1 MREKLTLCLALL
13 AIIII
18 SCSRDNNSYSSLA
31 EINIEKNVG
40 KFEKLQ
46 LSDYIDDVQYIPLDT
61 DPVLLGRIYQ
71 LDFYK
76 GMIAVRDLENCILYD
91 TSGSYIA
98 KIGNRGQG
106 PGEYMYN
113 INFRIGR
120 NGKIYIHDSV
130 RGILIYDL
138 NSTFIR
144 KFDPEI
150 NTISADFSTGFTSVK
165 SWALYNDSLFLGQ
178 IPNRTGKED
187 SKAVIFDDSGK
198 TIKTFQNWIF
208 LNRKDLVFSD
218 REDHANIYQFD
229 GKTFFKEDI
238 NDTLFF
244 INDQY
249 LLEPAYYF
257 NLGKYGEP
265 DSNRELDRS
274 SAEWKSS
281 ANYIYIR
288 NVYEQKTHFFID
300 LRFYENHSPVK
311 RDKPVEKYGSISE
324 YYTFTVLGVFD
335 KFTKELVISEPSR
348 IDNKFL
354 NTGLYNDFDGG
365 LNFYPK
371 ERVNDSTLAMWIDAY
386 IIKEHVASEVFK
398 NSTPKYPE
406 KKKELEELAA
416 RLAEN
421 DNPVLMIAKLK

>member
-1 MREKLTLCLALL
+1 MTFCLALL
-13 AIIII
+13 VIITL
-18 SCSRDNNSYSSLA
+18 SCSRDNNSSSSLT
-31 EINIEKNVG
+31 EIDIEKKVG
-40 KFEKLQ
+40 SFEKLQ

-61 DPVLLGRIYQ
+61 DPVLLRRIRQ
-71 LDFYK
+71 LDFYR
-76 GMIAVRDLENCILYD
+76 GMIAVNDMDNCILYD

-120 NGKIYIHDSV
+120 NGKIYVHDSV

-138 NSTFIR
+138 NGKFIR

-150 NTISADFSTGFTSVK
+150 NTISADFSTGYTSVK
-165 SWALYNDSLFLGQ
+165 SWSLYNDSLFLGQ
-178 IPNRTGKED
+178 IPNRTGKEEY
-187 SKAVIFDDSGK
+187 KAVIFDDSGK

-229 GKTFFKEDI
+229 GKTFIKEDI

-265 DSNRELDRS
+265 DANRELDRS
-274 SAEWKSS
+274 SEEWKSS

-288 NVYEQKTHFFID
+288 NVYEQKNHFFID

-311 RDKPVEKYGSISE
+311 RDEPVEKYGTISE
-324 YYTFTVLGVFD
+324 YYTFVVLGVFD
-335 KFTKELVISEPSR
+335 KITKELAFSEPSP
-348 IDNKFL
+348 IDNQFL

-371 ERVNDSTLAMWIDAY
+371 ERVNDSILAMWIDAY
-386 IIKEHVASEVFK
+386 IIKEHVDSEVFK
-398 NSTPKYPE
+398 NSNPKYPE
-406 KKKELEELAA
+406 KKKKFAELAA
-416 RLAEN
+416 RLGEN
-421 DNPVLMIAKLK
+421 DNPVLMLVKLK

>member
-1 MREKLTLCLALL
+1 MRINLIFGLALFATITL
-13 AIIII
+13 
-18 SCSRDNNSYSSLA
+18 SCSKDINSTSSLT

-40 KFEKLQ
+40 DFEKLQ

-91 TSGSYIA
+91 MSGSFIA

-138 NSTFIR
+138 TGTFIR

-150 NTISADFSTGFTSVK
+150 NTISADFSTGFTSVR
-165 SWALYNDSLFLGQ
+165 SWSIYNDTLFLGQ
-178 IPNRTGKED
+178 IPNRTGNEEY
-187 SKAVIFDDSGK
+187 KAVIFDDSGK
-198 TIKTFQNWIF
+198 TIKTFQNRIF
-208 LNRKDLVFSD
+208 LNRKDLVFSQ
-218 REDHANIYQFD
+218 REEHVNIYQFD
-229 GKTFFKEDI
+229 GKTFFKELI

-265 DSNRELDRS
+265 
-274 SAEWKSS
+274 
-281 ANYIYIR
+281 
-288 NVYEQKTHFFID
+288 
-300 LRFYENHSPVK
+300 VK
-311 RDKPVEKYGSISE
+311 KRGTRCWFCGMEI
-324 YYTFTVLGVFD
+324 
-335 KFTKELVISEPSR
+335 
-348 IDNKFL
+348 
-354 NTGLYNDFDGG
+354 
-365 LNFYPK
+365 
-371 ERVNDSTLAMWIDAY
+371 
-386 IIKEHVASEVFK
+386 
-398 NSTPKYPE
+398 NS
-406 KKKELEELAA
+406 
-416 RLAEN
+416 
-421 DNPVLMIAKLK
+421 